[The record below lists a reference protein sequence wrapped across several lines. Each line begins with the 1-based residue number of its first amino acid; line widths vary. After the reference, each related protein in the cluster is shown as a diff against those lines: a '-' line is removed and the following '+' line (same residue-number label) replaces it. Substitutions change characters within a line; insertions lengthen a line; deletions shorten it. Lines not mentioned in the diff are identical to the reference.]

1 MSSNQNQPQ
10 KSPLK
15 VVPPKSLV
23 QPPIPPTV
31 PASPTPEVVS
41 PAKAPAAS
49 PFYKKVL
56 MLLFLLGGGVAI
68 AQIPIANH
76 VTGAGTITSRS
87 YERHHVT
94 TSVAGTVNLKVKSN
108 GLVTEG
114 DIVAEVYSAEIEQQ
128 IASAEQSLQQAIS
141 ALDDAKSRAKMGEMQ
156 LLKAKQDV
164 AIARSRAEK
173 EQAEFAAII
182 SGNNSPQI
190 RQLEAEINSIESEI
204 AGAINNQLGIE
215 EQITGIH
222 HEIAALE
229 VDSTSYQENLQILQS
244 EIQQYQ
250 EILME
255 GALAQNEFNKSQ
267 KEENLLK
274 AQINQQISQI
284 EVKRQQIRQYESEIR
299 QRENLIEQKQGLITA
314 KYAQIE
320 ELKNQAEELRDER
333 ANELEQQL
341 VLQRAVE
348 TEVESAVLQIKN
360 ESERVAQAEVELAR
374 LRDRQQ
380 DLILKSKI
388 TGTVVTPDLDLVDQ
402 APVQMGQELMEIVNL
417 SQLTATVEVSQEDGN
432 LVQPNQF
439 VIFKVRDPYSPSYR
453 ARVQDILPKIVLDQS
468 GSNPMLTLTILIDN
482 HDQSLRPGSEG
493 FAHIETG
500 QMRIYQKA
508 QHELNKLFNLDKYF
522 VGFSK

>member
-23 QPPIPPTV
+23 QPPIPPTA

-49 PFYKKVL
+49 PVYGKGL
-56 MLLFLLGGGVAI
+56 MLLFLVVGGVAI
-68 AQIPIANH
+68 ARVQIDNH
-76 VTGAGTITSRS
+76 VTGAGKITSRS

-108 GLVTEG
+108 GLVTQG
-114 DIVAEVYSAEIEQQ
+114 DIVAEVYSAEIEKQ
-128 IASAEQSLQQAIS
+128 IAEAEQILQQANS
-141 ALDDAKSRAKMGEMQ
+141 ALDDAKSRVKMGEMQ
-156 LLKAKQDV
+156 LMKVKQDV
-164 AIARSRAEK
+164 DIARSREQK
-173 EQAEFAAII
+173 EQREFDAIL

-190 RQLEAEINSIESEI
+190 RQLEEEINSIESEI
-204 AGAINNQLGIE
+204 AGAKNNQVGIE
-215 EQITGIH
+215 NQITGIQ
-222 HEIAALE
+222 HEITALT
-229 VDSTSYQENLQILQS
+229 VDSTRYQENLDILQS
-244 EIQQYQ
+244 EIQRYQ
-250 EILME
+250 EVLRE

-267 KEENLLK
+267 KEENILK
-274 AQINQQISQI
+274 SQINQQMSQI
-284 EVKRQQIRQYESEIR
+284 EVKREQIGQYQSQIRQFD
-299 QRENLIEQKQGLITA
+299 NFIEQKQGLIAA
-314 KYAQIE
+314 KYQQIQE
-320 ELKNQAEELRDER
+320 VKNQVEELRDER
-333 ANELEQQL
+333 SNELEQQL
-341 VLQRAVE
+341 ALQRSVE
-348 TEVESAVLQIKN
+348 TEVEASVIQIQN
-360 ESERVAQAEVELAR
+360 ESERVAKAEAELAR

-380 DLILKSKI
+380 DLVLKSKI
-388 TGTVVTPDLDLVDQ
+388 TGTVVTADLDLLDQ

-432 LVQPNQF
+432 LVKPNQP
-439 VIFKVRDPYSPSYR
+439 VIFKIRDPYSPSYR
-453 ARVQDILPKIVLDQS
+453 ATVQEILPKIASDPS
-468 GSNPMLTLTILIDN
+468 GTNPMLTLTILIDN

>member
-1 MSSNQNQPQ
+1 MSSNPNQPQ

-23 QPPIPPTV
+23 QPPIPPTA
-31 PASPTPEVVS
+31 PASPTPEAVA
-41 PAKAPAAS
+41 PAKPPAAS
-49 PFYKKVL
+49 SFYRKGL
-56 MLLFLLGGGVAI
+56 MLVFLLVGGVAI
-68 AQIPIANH
+68 ARIPIANH

-114 DIVAEVYSAEIEQQ
+114 DIVAEIDSAEIDKQ
-128 IASAEQSLQQAIS
+128 IADAEQILQQANS
-141 ALDDAKSRAKMGEMQ
+141 ALDDAKSQAKKGEME
-156 LLKAKQDV
+156 LLKVKQDV

-173 EQAEFAAII
+173 EQAKFEAII

-190 RQLEAEINSIESEI
+190 RQLQEEINSIESEI
-204 AGAINNQLGIE
+204 AGAKNNQIGIE
-215 EQITGIH
+215 KQIAGIQ
-222 HEIAALE
+222 HEIAGLERDSAL
-229 VDSTSYQENLQILQS
+229 YQENLEKSKSQI
-244 EIQQYQ
+244 ERYQ
-250 EILME
+250 DVLRE
-255 GALAQNEFNKSQ
+255 GALAQNEFEKYQ
-267 KEENLLK
+267 QEENILK
-274 AQINQQISQI
+274 AQINQQMSQMK
-284 EVKRQQIRQYESEIR
+284 VKREQIGQYESEIR
-299 QRENLIEQKQGLITA
+299 QRENFIEQKRGLIAA
-314 KYAQIE
+314 KYEQIQAV
-320 ELKNQAEELRDER
+320 KNQVEELRDER

-341 VLQRAVE
+341 ALQREVE
-348 TEVESAVLQIKN
+348 TQVEAAVIQITN
-360 ESERVAQAEVELAR
+360 ESERVAKAEAELAR

-388 TGTVVTPDLDLVDQ
+388 TGTVVTPDLDLLDQ
-402 APVQMGQELMEIVNL
+402 APVQMGQQLMEIVNL

-432 LVQPNQF
+432 LVKPEQP

-453 ARVQDILPKIVLDQS
+453 ATVQEILPKLDTDPS
-468 GSNPMLTLTILIDN
+468 GTNRMLTLTILIDN

-500 QMRIYQKA
+500 EMRIYQKA

>member
-1 MSSNQNQPQ
+1 MSSNPNQPQ

-23 QPPIPPTV
+23 QPPIPPTA
-31 PASPTPEVVS
+31 PASPTPEAVP
-41 PAKAPAAS
+41 PAKPPAAS
-49 PFYKKVL
+49 RFYGKGL
-56 MLLFLLGGGVAI
+56 MLLFLLVGGVAI
-68 AQIPIANH
+68 ARIPISNH
-76 VTGAGTITSRS
+76 VTGAGKITSRS

-108 GLVTEG
+108 GEVTEG
-114 DIVAEVYSAEIEQQ
+114 DIVAEVYSAEIEKQ
-128 IASAEQSLQQAIS
+128 IAEAEQILQQANS
-141 ALDDAKSRAKMGEMQ
+141 ALDDAKSRVNMGQMQ
-156 LLKAKQDV
+156 LNKVKQDV

-173 EQAEFAAII
+173 EQAEFEAII

-190 RQLEAEINSIESEI
+190 RQLEEEINSIESEI
-204 AGAINNQLGIE
+204 AGAKNNQIGIE
-215 EQITGIH
+215 KQIAGIQ
-222 HEIAALE
+222 HEIAALGI
-229 VDSTSYQENLQILQS
+229 DSTSYQENLEILQS
-244 EIQQYQ
+244 EIERYQ

-267 KEENLLK
+267 KEENILK
-274 AQINQQISQI
+274 AQINQQMSQMK
-284 EVKRQQIRQYESEIR
+284 VKREQIGQYESEIR
-299 QRENLIEQKQGLITA
+299 QRENFIEQKQGLIAA
-314 KYAQIE
+314 KYEQIQE
-320 ELKNQAEELRDER
+320 VKNKVKEVRDER

-341 VLQRAVE
+341 ALQRSVE
-348 TEVESAVLQIKN
+348 TEVEAAVIQIKN
-360 ESERVAQAEVELAR
+360 ESEGVAKAEAELTR

-388 TGTVVTPDLDLVDQ
+388 TGTVVTADLDLVDQ

-432 LVQPNQF
+432 LVQRDQP

-453 ARVQDILPKIVLDQS
+453 AKVQDISRKIALDQS
-468 GSNPMLTLTILIDN
+468 GTNPMLTLTILIDN

>member
-23 QPPIPPTV
+23 QPPIPPTAPV
-31 PASPTPEVVS
+31 SPTPEAVP
-41 PAKAPAAS
+41 PAKPPAAS
-49 PFYKKVL
+49 RFYGKGL
-56 MLLFLLGGGVAI
+56 MLVFLVVGGVAI
-68 AQIPIANH
+68 ARVHISNH

-94 TSVAGTVNLKVKSN
+94 TSIAGTVNLKVKSN

-114 DIVAEVYSAEIEQQ
+114 DIVAEVYSAEIEKQ
-128 IASAEQSLQQAIS
+128 IADAEQILQQASS
-141 ALDDAKSRAKMGEMQ
+141 ALDDAKSRVKRGEME
-156 LLKAKQDV
+156 LEKVKQNV

-173 EQAEFAAII
+173 EQAEFEAIT

-204 AGAINNQLGIE
+204 AGAKNNQLGIE
-215 EQITGIH
+215 NQIDGIQ

-229 VDSTSYQENLQILQS
+229 VDSALYQENLEKFKSQI
-244 EIQQYQ
+244 ERYQ
-250 EILME
+250 EVLRE
-255 GALAQNEFNKSQ
+255 GALAQNEFEKYQ

-274 AQINQQISQI
+274 AQINQQLSQMK
-284 EVKRQQIRQYESEIR
+284 VKREQIRQYESEIR
-299 QRENLIEQKQGLITA
+299 QRENLIEQKRGLIAA
-314 KYAQIE
+314 KYEQIQGV
-320 ELKNQAEELRDER
+320 KNQVEELRDER

-341 VLQRAVE
+341 VLQRSAE
-348 TEVESAVLQIKN
+348 TEVEGALIQITN
-360 ESERVAQAEVELAR
+360 ESERVTKAEAELAR

-388 TGTVVTPDLDLVDQ
+388 TGTVVTPDLDLLEQ

-432 LVQPNQF
+432 LVKPNQT

-453 ARVQDILPKIVLDQS
+453 AKVQEILPKIAADQS
-468 GSNPMLTLTILIDN
+468 GTNPMLTLTILIEN

>member
-1 MSSNQNQPQ
+1 MSSNPNQPQ

-23 QPPIPPTV
+23 QPPIPPTA
-31 PASPTPEVVS
+31 PASPTPEAVP
-41 PAKAPAAS
+41 PAKPPAAS
-49 PFYKKVL
+49 PFYRKGL
-56 MLLFLLGGGVAI
+56 MLLFLLVGGVAI
-68 AQIPIANH
+68 AQISIANH

-87 YERHHVT
+87 YERHHVK

-128 IASAEQSLQQAIS
+128 IAEAEQSLQQASS
-141 ALDDAKSRAKMGEMQ
+141 ALNDAKSRVKRGEMQ

-173 EQAEFAAII
+173 KQAEFEEII

-190 RQLEAEINSIESEI
+190 RQLEEEINSIESEI
-204 AGAINNQLGIE
+204 AGARNNQIGIE
-215 EQITGIH
+215 NQISGIQ

-229 VDSTSYQENLQILQS
+229 VNYTSYQENLEILQL
-244 EIQQYQ
+244 EIERYQ
-250 EILME
+250 EVLRE

-267 KEENLLK
+267 KEENILK
-274 AQINQQISQI
+274 SQINQQMSQM

-299 QRENLIEQKQGLITA
+299 QRENFIQQKQGLIAA
-314 KYAQIE
+314 KYQQIQE
-320 ELKNQAEELRDER
+320 VKNKVEELRDER

-341 VLQRAVE
+341 ALQSAVE
-348 TEVESAVLQIKN
+348 TEVEAAVIQITN
-360 ESERVAQAEVELAR
+360 ESERVAKAEAELAR

-388 TGTVVTPDLDLVDQ
+388 TGTVVTPDLDLLDQ
-402 APVQMGQELMEIVNL
+402 APVQMGQQLIEIVNL

-432 LVQPNQF
+432 LVKPHQT

-453 ARVQDILPKIVLDQS
+453 AKVQDISPKIASDPS
-468 GSNPMLTLTILIDN
+468 GTNPMLTLTILIDN

-500 QMRIYQKA
+500 QMRVYQKA
-508 QHELNKLFNLDKYF
+508 QHELNKLFNWDKYF
-522 VGFSK
+522 VGFSQ

>member
-1 MSSNQNQPQ
+1 MSSNPNQPQ

-15 VVPPKSLV
+15 VVPPKSVV
-23 QPPIPPTV
+23 QPPIPPTM

-49 PFYKKVL
+49 PFYKKGL
-56 MLLFLLGGGVAI
+56 MLLFLLGCGVAI
-68 AQIPIANH
+68 ARIPIANH
-76 VTGAGTITSRS
+76 VTGAGKITSRS

-128 IASAEQSLQQAIS
+128 IAQAQQSLQQANS
-141 ALDDAKSRAKMGEMQ
+141 ALDDAKSRLKMGEMQ

-173 EQAEFAAII
+173 EQGEFEAII
-182 SGNNSPQI
+182 AGNNSPQI
-190 RQLEAEINSIESEI
+190 RQLEKEINSIESEI
-204 AGAINNQLGIE
+204 AGAKNNQLGIE
-215 EQITGIH
+215 EQITGIQY
-222 HEIAALE
+222 EIAGLE
-229 VDSTSYQENLQILQS
+229 GDTTNYQKNLQILQA
-244 EIQQYQ
+244 EIEQYQ
-250 EILME
+250 AVLLE

-267 KEENLLK
+267 KEENILK
-274 AQINQQISQI
+274 AQINQQMSQI
-284 EVKRQQIRQYESEIR
+284 DVKRQQIRQYESEIR
-299 QRENLIEQKQGLITA
+299 QRENLIEQKQGLIAA
-314 KYAQIE
+314 KYEQIA
-320 ELKNQAEELRDER
+320 ELKNKAEELRDER

-341 VLQRAVE
+341 ALQRSVE
-348 TEVESAVLQIKN
+348 TEVEGAVIQIQN
-360 ESERVAQAEVELAR
+360 ESERVAKAEAELAR

-388 TGTVVTPDLDLVDQ
+388 TGTVVTADLDLVDQ

-417 SQLTATVEVSQEDGN
+417 SELTATVEVSQEDGN
-432 LVQPNQF
+432 LVKRNQP

-453 ARVQDILPKIVLDQS
+453 ATVQEILPKIASDQS
-468 GSNPMLTLTILIDN
+468 GTNPMLTLTILIEN

-493 FAHIETG
+493 FAHIATG

-522 VGFSK
+522 VGFDK